1 MMLIERYKPFFYNA
15 NFSEDATEA
24 GWSAFRG
31 ELVLQDG
38 EVADAQGRR
47 KPPSDLLKEA
57 VVLTNNDD
65 LILLSGLLDRLES
78 ISILLERYAVDI
90 KAHTTAIIYV
100 VNINSAFIIE
110 HGDAKLIFIPLVQG
124 MIWNELMDLTSLDKS
139 DIKKLSAADKVLTV
153 YKELKG
159 HKFNYPVS
167 TFEQEYSKTNQ
178 AKREALGSV

>member
-1 MMLIERYKPFFYNA
+1 MLIESYKPFFYNA

-31 ELVLQDG
+31 ELILQVG

-47 KPPSDLLKEA
+47 KPPPELLKEA
-57 VVLTNNDD
+57 VVLTYNED
-65 LILLSGLLDRLES
+65 LKLIAGLLDRLES
-78 ISILLERYAVDI
+78 AAVLLERYAVDI

-100 VNINSAFIIE
+100 VNINAPFIIE
-110 HGDAKLIFIPLVQG
+110 HGDAKLVFIPLVQG

-153 YKELKG
+153 YKELKDR
-159 HKFNYPVS
+159 KFNYPVS
-167 TFEQEYSKTNQ
+167 DLEQEYGKTNQ
-178 AKREALGSV
+178 AKREAFGSV